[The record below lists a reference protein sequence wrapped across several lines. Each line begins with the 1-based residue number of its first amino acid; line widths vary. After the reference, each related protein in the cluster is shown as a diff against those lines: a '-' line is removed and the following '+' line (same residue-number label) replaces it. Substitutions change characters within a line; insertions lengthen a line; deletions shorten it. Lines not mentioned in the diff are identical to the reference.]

1 MEERMKLVL
10 ASDNHRD
17 LESLQWIVS
26 RHPDADRFLH
36 LGDSEQSEE
45 TLADLGFVGVR
56 GNYPFE
62 PKFPMD
68 RMMSFQ
74 GVRTLLTHGHKYSV
88 KMGLYAL
95 VEAALS
101 MGAKMVFFGHTH
113 DPVIRTHEN
122 ILFVNPG
129 SCASSR
135 SGAQTYAVVH
145 VELPRIRVRIAK
157 IGTDETLAEFEHI
170 VA

>member
-1 MEERMKLVL
+1 MKLVL

-17 LESLQWIVS
+17 LESLQWIVKQ
-26 RHPDADRFLH
+26 HPDADRLLH
-36 LGDSEQSEE
+36 LGDSELSEE
-45 TLADLGFVGVR
+45 TLSELGFVGVK

-68 RMMSFQ
+68 LMMNFD

-101 MGAKMVFFGHTH
+101 VGAKMVFFGHTH
-113 DPVIRTHEN
+113 DPIIRTYEN

-135 SGAQTYAVVH
+135 SGVHSYAVVIIQG
-145 VELPRIRVRIAK
+145 PRIRIRISK

-170 VA
+170 LA

>member
-1 MEERMKLVL
+1 MKLIL

-17 LESLQWIVS
+17 LESLQWIVKQ
-26 RHPDADRFLH
+26 HPTADRYLH
-36 LGDSEQSEE
+36 MGDSELTEE
-45 TLADLGFVGVR
+45 TLSELGFVGVK

-68 RMMSFQ
+68 LLMTFDDI
-74 GVRTLLTHGHKYSV
+74 RTLITHGHKYSV

-101 MGAKMVFFGHTH
+101 LNAKMVFFGHTH
-113 DPVIRTHEN
+113 DPIIRTHEN

-129 SCASSR
+129 SASSSR
-135 SGAQTYAVVH
+135 TGYHSYAVVDI
-145 VELPRIRVRIAK
+145 ERPRVRVRIAE
-157 IGTDETLAEFEHI
+157 ILTDRTLAEFEHI
-170 VA
+170 IP